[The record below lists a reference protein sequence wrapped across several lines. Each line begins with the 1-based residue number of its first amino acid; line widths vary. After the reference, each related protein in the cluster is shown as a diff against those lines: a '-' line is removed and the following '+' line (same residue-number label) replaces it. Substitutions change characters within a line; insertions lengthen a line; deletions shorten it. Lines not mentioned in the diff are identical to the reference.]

1 MEKFFSKGGLFLK
14 ITGIICEY
22 NPLHLGHKKQL
33 DMIRS
38 LCGDDCG
45 IVCLMSGN
53 YVQRGEP
60 AIFHRS
66 HRAKAAVAAGADLV
80 LELPVTASLSSAE
93 GFADIGVSILSGFC
107 DSLCFGAEC
116 SDAALL
122 IKTAEA
128 LLSPSFSPALKEEL
142 KKGVSFPTARQAALS
157 NLGVDSQLLSLPNNI
172 LAVEYCK
179 AILSQGSSMQPM
191 PILRQGNYH
200 DETPDSKNP
209 SATSLRLQITKGNGW
224 LDYVPKEAHSCFAD
238 AQIHTLS
245 AGERAI
251 LGRLKTMTDEEFSLL
266 PFGSEGLWRK
276 LMHAARKH
284 STLDEII
291 NATKSK
297 RYTRTRINRMILC
310 GFLGITSADL
320 SVPAPYVRVLAF
332 NEKGRYILNQSKDTC
347 NFVNIGEKTDAPYQA
362 LETRCDSLYS
372 LFSQQTPTTQTN
384 ERIYYKK
391 DSSF

>member
-1 MEKFFSKGGLFLK
+1 MK

-33 DMIRS
+33 DMIRA
-38 LCGDDCG
+38 LQGDDCG

-60 AIFHRS
+60 AVFHRS
-66 HRAKAAVAAGADLV
+66 HRAKAALAAGADLV

-93 GFADIGVSILSGFC
+93 GFAFQGVSILSGVC
-107 DSLCFGAEC
+107 DNLCFGAEC
-116 SDAALL
+116 DDSALI
-122 IKTAEA
+122 IKTAEF
-128 LLSPSFSPALKEEL
+128 LLSDSFPPAIKEEL
-142 KKGVSFPTARQAALS
+142 KKGVSFPVARQAALS
-157 NLGVDSQLLSLPNNI
+157 KLGIDSQILSQPNNI

-179 AILSQGSSMQPM
+179 AILSLNSSMEPM

-200 DETPDSKNP
+200 DEAPDPENP
-209 SATSLRLQITKGNGW
+209 SATSLRIRISQEENW
-224 LDYVPKEAHSCFAD
+224 LDYIPKIVHSCFVN

-245 AGERAI
+245 HGERAI
-251 LGRLKTMTDEEFSLL
+251 LGRLKTMTEEEFSLL

-310 GFLGITSADL
+310 GFLGITAGDL

-332 NEKGRYILNQSKDTC
+332 NERGRQILNRVKDTC
-347 NFVNIGEKTDAPYQA
+347 NFVNIVEKTDSAYQA

-372 LFSQQTPTTQTN
+372 LFSQQMSTPEN
-384 ERIYYKK
+384 EERVYYKTGR
-391 DSSF
+391 SF